1 VLFVFGIV
9 SQHTGASKNIFNTG
23 SDDERELA
31 KQISLNILRDRAAQR
46 AIGNPDEYIVKRVEI
61 DDLKMAHTHV
71 QQAFGGVPVWEGE
84 AIVHLKGDGL
94 LSDITDNFK
103 ETIAVDTTPNIVAGD
118 ALLMARRM
126 TKSKV
131 LTDDPS
137 VDLYIFRGEDR
148 DHLAYRVQLPRL
160 DGTEHTSVPV
170 IFVDAH
176 TGEKV
181 YEYDNLQTGSGSSLY
196 SGTVTINTSQSGST
210 FYMEDLTRKM
220 GTFNMNSTGSE
231 STGGGGTQSRYTDTD
246 DVWNTTIQRAGVDA
260 HWERVGH
267 MTTTSTSTAVTA
279 STEQAARVSRR
290 RERTAE
296 SA

>member
-1 VLFVFGIV
+1 MKKLLSIFALFAIVLFVFGIV
-9 SQHTGASKNIFNTG
+9 SRHTGANSNVFNSG

-71 QQAFGGVPVWEGE
+71 QQAFKGVPVWEGE

-94 LSDITDNFK
+94 LSDITDNLK
-103 ETIAVDTTPNIVAGD
+103 ESIAVDTTPNIIAGD

-126 TKSKV
+126 TRSRT
-131 LTDDPS
+131 LTDEPS

-160 DGTEHTSVPV
+160 DGTENTSVPV

-181 YEYDNLQTGSGSSLY
+181 YEYDNLQTGSGSSL
-196 SGTVTINTSQSGST
+196 
-210 FYMEDLTRKM
+210 
-220 GTFNMNSTGSE
+220 
-231 STGGGGTQSRYTDTD
+231 
-246 DVWNTTIQRAGVDA
+246 
-260 HWERVGH
+260 
-267 MTTTSTSTAVTA
+267 
-279 STEQAARVSRR
+279 
-290 RERTAE
+290 
-296 SA
+296 